1 MKSEKPILFFDG
13 ECNLCNGAVDFIVR
27 MDKKRDFYIASL
39 QGETAQTKL
48 KADDL
53 RELKSIVLLKDD
65 KLYYKSSAVFQM
77 IFLLG
82 GFFWIFAPFW
92 IVPRF
97 FTNWVYDFVALTRY
111 RILGRRK
118 SCRLPAPEEKEYFL
132 D

>member
-13 ECNLCNGAVDFIVR
+13 ECNLCNGVVDFIVR
-27 MDKKRDFYIASL
+27 MDKKRGFHIASL
-39 QGETAQTKL
+39 QGETAKKKL
-48 KADDL
+48 KAEDL
-53 RELKSIVLLKDD
+53 TELKSIVLLKDD

-92 IVPRF
+92 LVPRI
-97 FTNWVYDFVALTRY
+97 FTNWVYDFVSLTRY
-111 RILGRRK
+111 RVFGRSN
-118 SCRLPAPEEKEYFL
+118 SCRLSPPEEKDYFL

>member
-1 MKSEKPILFFDG
+1 MKSDKPILFFDG
-13 ECNLCNGAVDFIVR
+13 ECNLCNGVVDFIIR
-27 MDKKRDFYIASL
+27 MDKKRNFYIASL
-39 QGETAQTKL
+39 QGHTAQAKL
-48 KADDL
+48 NAEDL
-53 RELKSIVLLKDD
+53 TELKSIVLLKNG

-111 RILGRRK
+111 RIFGRRK
-118 SCRLPAPEEKEYFL
+118 SCRLPTPEEKEYFL
-132 D
+132 T